1 MEISYLVVMIL
12 PLVINAIQVSSL
24 STGTRKLGNR
34 EDAELVLAGY
44 RCYNFPNCGWLEV
57 ENGTWKIENGC
68 GKSKV
73 RAESEKLEDLKEA
86 CLNDDNCIAVSCED
100 KVSDDK
106 EVCSRYMLSTYCDS
120 TTIDDENNW
129 TIHLLKPTNTG
140 VFRYVQTGTC
150 ESNGMTSIRD
160 AIACSYAAAEFE
172 RSSTDVIV
180 RAGTFGKPSGRPTG
194 CSWHNSGNLELWLYN
209 TGECNVNGYAGCFCL
224 LNDFA

>member
-1 MEISYLVVMIL
+1 MEVSYLVVMIL

-106 EVCSRYMLSTYCDS
+106 DVCSRFMLSTYCDS
-120 TTIDDENNW
+120 NTIDDENNW

-140 VFRYVQTGTC
+140 IFKSVQTGTC
-150 ESNGMTSIRD
+150 ESNDMKSIHD
-160 AIACSYAAAEFE
+160 VKACSKAATELGA
-172 RSSTDVIV
+172 DNNNVIF
-180 RAGTFGKPSGRPTG
+180 REGTYGKGRPTG
-194 CSWHNSGNLELWLYN
+194 CSWHSYGNLELWESS
-209 TGECNVNGYAGCFCL
+209 TGDCNVHGYDGCFCI
-224 LNDFA
+224 DA